1 LHACRPTLM
10 SVFVNK
16 KRRSNMKKE
25 SKEVKELKKE
35 VKGVEKMDKGVEKM
49 DKGVEKMKE
58 KGVEKMKEKGVKE
71 MKEKGVKEMIDMKKE
86 SKELIKEIE
95 AKKEMLVKKV
105 VEWAE
110 NLKPVK
116 DVHIKIKG
124 RYYPLLEKETGKLY
138 LIDRVQGKKVPFDT
152 LEDQNMKFVISAVLA
167 ERKEQIEKEVK
178 EDKRKY
184 LEGKLK
190 EVDELLN
197 KF

>member
-1 LHACRPTLM
+1 MRIKGGNEM
-10 SVFVNK
+10 
-16 KRRSNMKKE
+16 
-25 SKEVKELKKE
+25 SKEVKKEVGNKKEISKKVEMKE
-35 VKGVEKMDKGVEKM
+35 VKEVKENKKG
-49 DKGVEKMKE
+49 GNNMKE
-58 KGVEKMKEKGVKE
+58 VKE
-71 MKEKGVKEMIDMKKE
+71 V
-86 SKELIKEIE
+86 IKEIE
-95 AKKEMLVKKV
+95 TKKLLLIEKV
-105 VEWAE
+105 IQWTES
-110 NLKPVK
+110 LSPVK